1 MNKSEFIFACYRM
14 EKILKIKNDL
24 SGAMKAV
31 SRDDPQCGEYV
42 ALVEQL
48 NRVITAEARCL
59 DAASRA

>member
-1 MNKSEFIFACYRM
+1 M

-31 SRDDPQCGEYV
+31 SGDDPQRGEYV

-59 DAASRA
+59 V